1 MLSMS
6 LAVAPE
12 LGNPDADSGQENAAR
27 GQESQGP
34 QLVLCY
40 LGWWPGAWLGFSE
53 SLFVAS
59 SRRLG

>member
-27 GQESQGP
+27 GQETQAWPWGSGRRRRD
-34 QLVLCY
+34 
-40 LGWWPGAWLGFSE
+40 LGGCRSWA
-53 SLFVAS
+53 
-59 SRRLG
+59 